1 MIKTNLIAAH
11 FHLNTTAL
19 ISLFHDIT
27 NGLLILCHGWISGC
41 KNSLW
46 DDSGLRRIAENLYV
60 SLFVNQTS
68 HMWVHLPPPPR
79 CLTSGLDSLASVSTR
94 AVALTAWASSC
105 STSLWV
111 LAASRILGRT
121 REGKKKK
128 KKSSTWEGLQLLF
141 FWHNHGDYSNK
152 LSRPVDGTK
161 KLDSFSAVSAPDAD
175 NKEYRLSNRQNHPS
189 FQDHNGSP
197 LWLFHNFTH
206 VIKIFMVLIVES
218 CNKPTEP
225 ERRREV
231 LWGTQTG
238 L

>member
-1 MIKTNLIAAH
+1 MNFRLQKQPVRRQRTQTYRWKSVC
-11 FHLNTTAL
+11 FAL
-19 ISLFHDIT
+19 RQS
-27 NGLLILCHGWISGC
+27 N
-41 KNSLW
+41 
-46 DDSGLRRIAENLYV
+46 EPYV
-60 SLFVNQTS
+60 GPS
-68 HMWVHLPPPPR
+68 
-79 CLTSGLDSLASVSTR
+79 
-94 AVALTAWASSC
+94 ASSSAVSYLGAGQFGLGEHQGGGVDGVSQLLLHQLVGLGC
-105 STSLWV
+105 
-111 LAASRILGRT
+111 LADPGED
-121 REGKKKK
+121 EGGKKK